1 MTETETKTD
10 ELCRQ
15 SIQAYLDLKGIHYT
29 QEDHYLRLKD
39 HDSLVVDTRVTPSK
53 PYETFYWNS
62 RGVGGNLFH
71 FLHQYEGL
79 DGSTAMK
86 TLEKIRPAL
95 SQHKKNMSQVVE
107 SKPRV
112 YEQWRW
118 RGRQPTHASFDYLT
132 KTRKLSPKLI
142 QEMYKAGL
150 LRELRNGDA
159 FFVWY
164 DHQHKQERKLPGEL
178 KSILA
183 FTFQLILVI
192 SRNAYTS
199 LKVQL
204 MPYLSLR
211 CTLKNITVNNASYH

>member
-1 MTETETKTD
+1 MTVTATKTD

-15 SIQAYLDLKGIHYT
+15 SIQAYLDLKGIPYT

-95 SQHKKNMSQVVE
+95 SRHEKNMSLE
-107 SKPRV
+107 
-112 YEQWRW
+112 Y
-118 RGRQPTHASFDYLT
+118 
-132 KTRKLSPKLI
+132 
-142 QEMYKAGL
+142 MN
-150 LRELRNGDA
+150 NGVGAVD
-159 FFVWY
+159 
-164 DHQHKQERKLPGEL
+164 
-178 KSILA
+178 
-183 FTFQLILVI
+183 
-192 SRNAYTS
+192 N
-199 LKVQL
+199 QL
-204 MPYLSLR
+204 MLVL
-211 CTLKNITVNNASYH
+211 TI